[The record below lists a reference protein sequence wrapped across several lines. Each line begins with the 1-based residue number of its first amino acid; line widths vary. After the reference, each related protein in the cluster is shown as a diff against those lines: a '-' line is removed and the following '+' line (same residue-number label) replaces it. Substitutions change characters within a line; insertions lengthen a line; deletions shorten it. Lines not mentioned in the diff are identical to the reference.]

1 MEEKELMYGWNLTAK
16 TIMSVEDWKIFFKKN
31 GYKGDYYWFIP

>member
-1 MEEKELMYGWNLTAK
+1 MRMKKIECMHGTLPKNNNVNFRMET
-16 TIMSVEDWKIFFKKN
+16 VFKDA

>member
-1 MEEKELMYGWNLTAK
+1 MWNLQAK
-16 TIMSVEDWKIFFKKN
+16 SIFHVNKWKEIFDLA